1 MASAQSTMDPPSSN
15 QSLWFLRCHAPHL
28 PSALFQ
34 VLILSI
40 TLTRAYRGIQVQSAQ
55 GALASL
61 RPHHL
66 YKRLH
71 GPL

>member
-40 TLTRAYRGIQVQSAQ
+40 TLTRA
-55 GALASL
+55 
-61 RPHHL
+61 
-66 YKRLH
+66 
-71 GPL
+71 